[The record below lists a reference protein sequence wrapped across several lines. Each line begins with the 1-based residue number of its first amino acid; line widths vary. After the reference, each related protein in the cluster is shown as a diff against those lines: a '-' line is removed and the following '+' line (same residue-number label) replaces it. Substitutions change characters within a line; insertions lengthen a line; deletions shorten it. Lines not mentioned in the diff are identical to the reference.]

1 MRIKF
6 LKIYHL
12 DDTVLFFGTIGMRQ
26 LNFHHLHYFWVV
38 AKEGHLTRAAK
49 QLHVSQSALSSQIR
63 QLQDQLGQELFTR
76 EGRSLRL
83 TEVGHVVLE
92 YAESIFN
99 LGSELLSLTE
109 SGELQQLHRLRIG
122 SVATLSRNFQ
132 ENFLRPVIGES
143 ETRLVLRS
151 ASLEELLELLSIHK
165 IDLILSNRSVVSDT
179 STSWR
184 CQQIAE
190 QSVCIVGPPGEA
202 AKTFRFPEDL
212 VNAKLLLP
220 GPSSDIRSQFDAL
233 LSQMA
238 IEINPFAEVDDMAM
252 LRLLARDSGGL
263 AVVPEVVVQ
272 DELENGRLE
281 KYWVLDTIVE
291 RFYAITAK
299 RHFELVPLKTLL
311 EKSRWGFDQTL
322 GTD

>member
-1 MRIKF
+1 MRN
-6 LKIYHL
+6 
-12 DDTVLFFGTIGMRQ
+12 
-26 LNFHHLHYFWVV
+26 LNFHHLYYFWVV
-38 AKEGHLTRAAK
+38 AKEGHLTRAAR

-63 QLQDQLGQELFTR
+63 QLQEQLGHELFSR

-83 TEVGHVVLE
+83 TEFGHVVLE
-92 YAESIFN
+92 YAESIFT

-109 SGELQQLHRLRIG
+109 SGELQHLRQLRIG

-143 ETRLVLRS
+143 DVKLVIRS

-165 IDLILSNRSVVSDT
+165 LDLILSNRAVVADS
-179 STSWR
+179 STTWR

-190 QSVCIVGPPGEA
+190 QRVCIVGPPGQA
-202 AKTFRFPEDL
+202 AKAFRFPEDL
-212 VNAKLLLP
+212 GHAKLLLP
-220 GPSSDIRSQFDAL
+220 GPSSDIRSQFDGL
-233 LSQMA
+233 LSQFG
-238 IEINPFAEVDDMAM
+238 IEIDPFAEVDDMAM

-272 DELENGRLE
+272 DELESGRLE
-281 KYWVLDTIVE
+281 TYWVLDTIVE

-311 EKSRWGFDQTL
+311 EKSQAEFKPLNRG
-322 GTD
+322 